1 MKKHLF
7 LKSLLIAIGLLM
19 TCINT
24 AWGQVFGAAE
34 QQQTAIQSQQIMSGG
49 TYNGTVYEPFSN
61 STPSE
66 QSAVGA
72 SYSPAKAPSGPRKS
86 RTPGEATSGTDLS
99 PIGEPWVMVI
109 LALGFI
115 GIIFIRKRKQI
126 NQTTDMK
133 NSTKYIAIL
142 ALFLTFGIGN
152 TWADDYG
159 IYKADITIEK
169 DGGAATTYTVNN
181 NTDPNY
187 PYNPNNV
194 GVISGLNITAASVFI
209 YRNWDYSKCW
219 DGTGGA
225 FNYRLWHGSDNITH
239 ENQGSG
245 SSKWKEIVFDD
256 YGGDGDAKNQKISKD
271 DGIVNV
277 FSEYDLTPGESY
289 TLEFWYK
296 TWVSCSSLGDK
307 EWNNNDNLYKITF
320 TVEKFY
326 PVYFRTTNDKPWLTP
341 YIKQWN
347 GSGNSGFQLLTSY
360 NDWGT
365 GKWWTTNLSNRWTNF
380 LVSANSS
387 PSNNACNAG
396 DQTVNL
402 TISSSMAN
410 HGYQIHCKN
419 DKTDID
425 EVFDN
430 VANLT
435 APTVVV
441 DYAEAGKTILAL
453 TGHITN
459 FGYDI
464 NYVNN
469 GYECGFTLTDSESNS
484 VNYNADCVIDD
495 ASGYFYKTITGLK
508 EGETYTVKAWAK
520 NGYARGESS
529 GRSVSMK
536 KAGSVRVWVYNQQNY
551 GTVWLH
557 CWYTNNCSGTTHTD
571 ANVSELAFPGKQMH
585 RLGTSNWWYFDVSN
599 DYPRF
604 MVSDGGNSNKTGDK
618 GASDYAYFTNSGN
631 TLAEYTG
638 ALRPTAYY
646 NKTTLSTDTIYY
658 SNVVATTEDTM
669 SFFAAN
675 NNRCVVKLVKTDGTE
690 TTIDMSSYFS
700 VGDKGAVFT
709 ARTNGGGLTD
719 VKKFDGDYHIHMKVT
734 SENYL
739 EDGESKPGTS
749 GTKFIHFETSSVFDD
764 LYNYYWV
771 DWISGSHNL
780 VATVGNQ
787 YNDNLAGILAA
798 DAFAPKGATSASGGN
813 VRFGYNPETN
823 FFERAIVS
831 GSGSDIKLKGSAAS
845 TVMTGASYDNDTY
858 SNPAS
863 FGDATNWVYN
873 ISAQVKGQSR
883 ATVTSRY
890 NDGTQTLA
898 LNNKLIG
905 GNSLTSY
912 VVEIDYDFKT
922 NRLIAAWKPTGEI
935 TGFDL
940 ESNLMA
946 VRTENGA
953 PTVLNIQQADL
964 DNDKITLT
972 KITKIYTVLELLQA
986 SWRNSAQYTSRR
998 IDADSWCD
1006 EYYWIALPYDCYI
1019 GDIFGIT
1026 KYGSGDNDK
1035 WVLQRYRGDLR
1046 AQQGWWAETE
1056 TWWEDM
1062 ARTDTLKAGQ
1072 GYVLRVTNLD
1082 GDHSS
1087 TRVFAEDSG
1096 DNKLYLYFPS
1106 MGTDLSLGLIKNAA
1120 GDGLATSMTSTVP
1133 AHTCDK
1139 WRGKDDK
1146 PQTNEGNPRYDR
1158 RAIDS
1163 NWNIIGSPSFNSTK
1177 ITSPTW
1183 GDTYPTSPDVKGTLK
1198 FFYTW
1203 AANTNPKYT
1212 VKTNSSFSSFEYKA
1226 THAYLVQYA
1235 GDITWAPYDASNPL
1249 VELKAPKRTN
1259 DETGDQTLKLTLMR
1273 GTVQADVTY
1282 ISRIAEGAT
1291 EGYDLN
1297 MDLSKL
1303 TSSTGDNLYTIAG
1316 YYKMAGNCLPDT
1328 TSIVPVGV
1336 MIAQTGEYTFAMPE
1350 GTYGTGITLVD
1361 NVANTRTNLALT
1373 DYTVNLEPGTYDDR
1387 FLLEISP
1394 IANIPTGIE
1403 QSQMT
1408 NDQLQI
1414 KKIMVDGVLYI
1425 VRDGNVFDA
1434 IGNKVN

>member
-1 MKKHLF
+1 MKKFKLLKLLALF
-7 LKSLLIAIGLLM
+7 VVLI
-19 TCINT
+19 TSINT
-24 AWGQVFGAAE
+24 AWAKTYNPSGVA
-34 QQQTAIQSQQIMSGG
+34 QQTMQSQQIVTTGG
-49 TYNGTVYEPFSN
+49 AYTGTVYEPFSE

-72 SYSPAKAPSGPRKS
+72 SQAPAKAPSGPRKG
-86 RTPGEATSGTDLS
+86 RNPGEATTGTDLS

-109 LALGFI
+109 LAIGF
-115 GIIFIRKRKQI
+115 GIVIMIRQRRKIAMKKTSKFITI
-126 NQTTDMK
+126 VG
-133 NSTKYIAIL
+133 L
-142 ALFLTFGIGN
+142 LLTFGIGN
-152 TWADDYG
+152 AWADDVQLN
-159 IYKADITIEK
+159 IYKTRIDLNGTQVLQASTQSSALGIVDAVSITYA
-169 DGGAATTYTVNN
+169 GAFVWR
-181 NTDPNY
+181 NY
-187 PYNPNNV
+187 GY
-194 GVISGLNITAASVFI
+194 
-209 YRNWDYSKCW
+209 DY
-219 DGTGGA
+219 TGGA
-225 FNYRLWHGSDNITH
+225 FNYRIFNSSGTNITSDANKSASDATNKWR
-239 ENQGSG
+239 EIQFDGSNTDNVDG
-245 SSKWKEIVFDD
+245 SSKNKEMYKTGSPIVEFISH
-256 YGGDGDAKNQKISKD
+256 YG
-271 DGIVNV
+271 
-277 FSEYDLTPGESY
+277 LTPGESY
-289 TLEFWYK
+289 TVKFWFK
-296 TWVSCSSLGDK
+296 VWGSRDT
-307 EWNNNDNLYKITF
+307 EWNNGGSLYTITF
-320 TVEKFY
+320 TVPRNY
-326 PVYFRTTNDKPWLTP
+326 DAYFRTTKKVDWPQV
-341 YIKQWN
+341 YVYQWN
-347 GSGNSGFQLLTSY
+347 ASGNSGYTAATVY
-360 NDWGT
+360 NNGGT
-365 GKWWTTNLSNRWTNF
+365 GKWYRVTLNTKYTNF
-380 LVSANSS
+380 MLTENTA
-387 PSNNACNAG
+387 PDGDAG
-396 DQTVNL
+396 CGGHKTVNL
-402 TISSSMAN
+402 TSNTDMEDKC
-410 HGYQIHCKN
+410 YWLDCKYN
-419 DKTDID
+419 VDLKKDASDID
-425 EVFDN
+425 YKFTGHS
-430 VANLT
+430 NLT

-441 DYAEAGKTILAL
+441 DYAEAGKTIMTL

-469 GYECGFTLTDSESNS
+469 GYECGFTLTNAEGS

-557 CWYTNNCSGTTHTD
+557 CWYTNNCSGSTHTD

-604 MVSDGGNSNKTGDK
+604 MVSDGTTSNKTGDK

-638 ALRPTAYY
+638 ALRPAAYY
-646 NKTTLSTDTIYY
+646 IKTTLSTDTIYY
-658 SNVVATTEDTM
+658 SNVVTTAEDTM

-675 NNRCVVKLVKTDGTE
+675 NARCVVKLVKTDGTE
-690 TTIDMSSYFS
+690 ANINMSSYFS

-709 ARTNGGGLTD
+709 ARTDGSGLTN
-719 VKKFDGDYHIHMKVT
+719 VKKFDGDYHIHMNVD

-739 EDGESKPGTS
+739 DGGESKPNTS
-749 GTKFIHFETSSVFDD
+749 GTKFIHFETSSLFDD

-787 YNDNLAGILAA
+787 YNNNLAGILAA
-798 DAFAPKGATSASGGN
+798 DAFAPKGATASTGGN

-823 FFERAIVS
+823 FFQRAIVS
-831 GSGSDIKLKGSAAS
+831 GSGSDIKLKGSAS
-845 TVMTGASYDNDTY
+845 NTVKTGASYSNDTY

-883 ATVTSRY
+883 ATVTSSY

-905 GNSLTSY
+905 GSSETAY

-946 VRTENGA
+946 VRTENGS
-953 PTVLNIQQADL
+953 PTVLNIQKENL
-964 DNDKITLT
+964 DNDKITLK
-972 KITKIYTVLELLQA
+972 KITKIYTVLELLQS
-986 SWRNSAQYTSRR
+986 SWRSSAQYASRR
-998 IDADSWCD
+998 SDAGSWCD

-1019 GDIFGIT
+1019 GDIFGIA

-1046 AQQGWWAETE
+1046 AKEGWWAETE

-1082 GDHSS
+1082 GDHGS
-1087 TRVFAEDSG
+1087 TRVFADNSG
-1096 DNKLYLYFPS
+1096 TCKLYLYFPS
-1106 MGTDLSLGLIKNAA
+1106 METDLSLGLIKNAA
-1120 GDGLATSMTSTVP
+1120 GDGMATSMTSTVP
-1133 AHTCDK
+1133 AHTCEK
-1139 WRGKDDK
+1139 WRGKEAG
-1146 PQTNEGNPRYDR
+1146 TNEGNPRYDR

-1183 GDTYPTSPDVKGTLK
+1183 GDEYPTSPDVKGSLK

-1203 AANTNPKYT
+1203 AANTDPVYT
-1212 VKTNSSFSSFEYKA
+1212 VKTSSAFSTFEFKA
-1226 THAYLVQYA
+1226 THAYLAQYA
-1235 GDITWAPYDASNPL
+1235 GDITWVPYDASNPL
-1249 VELKAPKRTN
+1249 VELKAPKRTD
-1259 DETGDQTLKLTLMR
+1259 DENGDQTLQLVLMQD
-1273 GTVQADVTY
+1273 TVQADVTY
-1282 ISRIAEGAT
+1282 ISRMAEGAT

-1303 TSSTGDNLYTIAG
+1303 TSATGNNLYTIAG

-1336 MIAQTGEYTFAMPE
+1336 MIAQDGEYTFAMPE
-1350 GTYGTGITLVD
+1350 GTNGVGVVLVD
-1361 NVANTRTNLALT
+1361 EVANTRTNLALT
-1373 DYTVNLEPGTYDDR
+1373 DYTVNLAAGTYDGR
-1387 FLLEISP
+1387 FMLELSP
-1394 IANIPTGIE
+1394 IAQTPTDVEHTSADG
-1403 QSQMT
+1403 M
-1408 NDQLQI
+1408 NGVR
-1414 KKIMVDGVLYI
+1414 KVMVDGILYI
-1425 VRDGNVFDA
+1425 VKDGQVFDA
-1434 IGNKVN
+1434 RGNRIQ

>member
-19 TCINT
+19 PCINT

-49 TYNGTVYEPFSN
+49 AYNGTVYEPFSN

-109 LALGFI
+109 LAIGF
-115 GIIFIRKRKQI
+115 GIVIMIRQRRKRA
-126 NQTTDMK
+126 MK
-133 NSTKYIAIL
+133 KTFMFITIVGL
-142 ALFLTFGIGN
+142 LLTFGIGN
-152 TWADDYG
+152 AWADDYR
-159 IYKADITIEK
+159 
-169 DGGAATTYTVNN
+169 TTGFWT
-181 NTDPNY
+181 
-187 PYNPNNV
+187 
-194 GVISGLNITAASVFI
+194 
-209 YRNWDYSKCW
+209 
-219 DGTGGA
+219 
-225 FNYRLWHGSDNITH
+225 
-239 ENQGSG
+239 SG
-245 SSKWKEIVFDD
+245 SAEVSFTANGVSKNMSINASGV
-256 YGGDGDAKNQKISKD
+256 
-271 DGIVNV
+271 
-277 FSEYDLTPGESY
+277 SEYDLGTVYSLTLNSYWTKVWKKNNGRGNVCDVDMYYVINTSSTEWTGTTQNKDGEWMQNLDDSDNGDTKNEKWGSDFDDVNVLSGLTPGTTYYIHFNFYMDAKLWSH
-289 TLEFWYK
+289 WDNCGG
-296 TWVSCSSLGDK
+296 SGHGDGNLNNG
-307 EWNNNDNLYKITF
+307 NNNYLVKF
-320 TVEKFY
+320 TVAEDY
-326 PVYFRTTNDKPWLTP
+326 YVYFRTTDDKPWLTP
-341 YIKQWN
+341 YVYQWN
-347 GSGNSGFQLLTSY
+347 STYGYSSAYVALTSY
-360 NDWGT
+360 NDGGT
-365 GKWWTTNLSNRWTNF
+365 GKWWRATMNTAYSKF
-380 LVSANSS
+380 IIAANTSPTSS
-387 PSNNACNAG
+387 TKETG
-396 DQTVNL
+396 DKTVDL
-402 TISSSMAN
+402 TASKGTMQN
-410 HGYQIHCKN
+410 HGYQIHKKDN
-419 DKTDID
+419 TDISD
-425 EVFDN
+425 VFAN

-441 DYAEAGKTILAL
+441 DYAEAGKTIMTL

-484 VNYNADCVIDD
+484 VNYNADCVISDNT
-495 ASGYFYKTITGLK
+495 GYFYITISGLK

-529 GRSVSMK
+529 TRDVTMK
-536 KAGSVRVWVYNQQNY
+536 HAGSVRVWVLNEQGY

-557 CWYTNNCSGTTHTD
+557 CWYTNNCSGTTHTN
-571 ANVSELAFPGKQMH
+571 ANVSELAYPGKQMN
-585 RLGTSNWWYFDVSN
+585 RLGTTNWWYFDVPN

-604 MVSDGGNSNKTGDK
+604 MVSDGGNTNKTGDK
-618 GASDYAYFTNSGN
+618 GASDYAYFTNRSN

-638 ALRPTAYY
+638 ESRPSAYY
-646 NKTTLSTDTIYY
+646 IKTTLSTDTIYY
-658 SNVVATTEDTM
+658 SNVVTTTADTM

-690 TTIDMSSYFS
+690 ATIDMSSYFS

-709 ARTNGGGLTD
+709 ARTNGSGLTN

-739 EDGESKPGTS
+739 DGGESKPNTS

-787 YNDNLAGILAA
+787 YNNNLAGILAA
-798 DAFAPKGATSASGGN
+798 DAFAPKGATASTGGN

-823 FFERAIVS
+823 FFQRAIVS
-831 GSGSDIKLKGSAAS
+831 GSGSDIKLKGSAS
-845 TVMTGASYDNDTY
+845 NTVKTGASYSNDTY

-953 PTVLNIQQADL
+953 PTVLNIQQENL
-964 DNDKITLT
+964 DNDEITLT
-972 KITKIYTVLELLQA
+972 KITKIYTVLELLQE

-1019 GDIFGIT
+1019 GDIFGIA

-1087 TRVFAEDSG
+1087 TRVFADDSG
-1096 DNKLYLYFPS
+1096 TCKLYLYFPS

-1120 GDGLATSMTSTVP
+1120 GNGLATSMTSTVP

-1177 ITSPTW
+1177 IISPTW

-1273 GTVQADVTY
+1273 DTLQADVTY
-1282 ISRIAEGAT
+1282 ISRMTEGVT

-1403 QSQMT
+1403 QSQVT